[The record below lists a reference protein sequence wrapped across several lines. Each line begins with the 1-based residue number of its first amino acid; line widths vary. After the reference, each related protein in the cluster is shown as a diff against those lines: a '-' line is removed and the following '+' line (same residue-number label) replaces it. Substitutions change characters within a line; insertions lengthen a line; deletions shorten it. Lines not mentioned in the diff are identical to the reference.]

1 MLKVGDKIFNKDN
14 KKQGII
20 IDDKGRLKY
29 SNDNLRTLKANLM
42 YFVKYDDSNENDCV
56 SSKYLQKIN

>member
-14 KKQGII
+14 KKHGII
-20 IDDKGRLKY
+20 IDDKGKLKY
-29 SNDNLRTLKANLM
+29 SNNNLKNLGANLM
-42 YFVKYDDSNENDCV
+42 YIVKYDDSNENDCV

>member
-29 SNDNLRTLKANLM
+29 SNDNLITLKANLM
-42 YFVKYDDSNENDCV
+42 YIVKYDDSSENDCV